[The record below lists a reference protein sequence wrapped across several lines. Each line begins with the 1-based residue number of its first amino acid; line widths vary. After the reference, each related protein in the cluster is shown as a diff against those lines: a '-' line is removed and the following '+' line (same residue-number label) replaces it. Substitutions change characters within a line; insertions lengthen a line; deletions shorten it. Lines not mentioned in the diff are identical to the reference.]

1 MNKLVQEARALCEG
15 ATAGPWVLTKDG
27 RYEDHDE
34 CRIEL
39 PDDDIELCRY
49 ENGEL
54 CARSRTLI
62 PEMAEEIEQLEQ
74 ERDRFKARAEAAEKD
89 ITALARRAI
98 DGFQDSKFITP
109 CRWCA
114 EREQC
119 DLLTNGMNTCFK
131 WRGPQE
137 GAADVECS
145 AKPEASKENTHDFY
159 GIIMDNV
166 VDHIQQCYT
175 KETVTL
181 SDGTRAVIRR
191 WKPFPDMTKEGENG

>member
-1 MNKLVQEARALCEG
+1 MNQLARKARALCER
-15 ATAGPWVLTKDG
+15 ATKGPWTLIKEG

-39 PDDDIELCRY
+39 PDDNIELCRY

-54 CARSRTLI
+54 VARSRTLI
-62 PEMAEEIEQLEQ
+62 PEMAAEIERLEAD
-74 ERDRFKARAEAAEKD
+74 RDRFKARAEAAEAD

-98 DGFQDSKFITP
+98 DGFQDTKFITP

-119 DLLTNGMNTCFK
+119 DLLTNGMNTCFQ

-137 GAADVECS
+137 GA
-145 AKPEASKENTHDFY
+145 N
-159 GIIMDNV
+159 
-166 VDHIQQCYT
+166 Q
-175 KETVTL
+175 
-181 SDGTRAVIRR
+181 
-191 WKPFPDMTKEGENG
+191 